1 MAALDGEILEPGAKT
16 GKTGDADERSVRSDF
31 WRTLARAADRI
42 PFIEELVAGYY
53 CAFDPQTPARVR
65 MTLMGAL
72 AYFVMPL
79 DTIPDILALVGFS
92 DDIAVLT
99 LAFAAVR
106 GNMTDAHRRAARK
119 AIDAMKAGDKPA
131 KAA

>member
-1 MAALDGEILEPGAKT
+1 MAAIDGEILEPGAKA
-16 GKTGDADERSVRSDF
+16 GGADEKSVRSDF

-42 PFIEELVAGYY
+42 PFIEEVVAGYY
-53 CAFDPQTPARVR
+53 CAFDPQTPTRVR

-72 AYFVMPL
+72 AYFVLPL
-79 DTIPDILALVGFS
+79 DTIPDLLAFVGFS

-99 LAFAAVR
+99 LALAAVR

-119 AIDAMKAGDKPA
+119 AIEAMKDGEKPG